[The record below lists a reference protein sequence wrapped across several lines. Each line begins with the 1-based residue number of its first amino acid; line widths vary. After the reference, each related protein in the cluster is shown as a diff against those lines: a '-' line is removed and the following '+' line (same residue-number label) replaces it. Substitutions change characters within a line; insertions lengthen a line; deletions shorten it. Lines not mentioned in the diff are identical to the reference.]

1 MKNNTES
8 SQLQDF
14 LTELLNSLKIDA
26 EISSSFQEHNFIEY
40 ASELLSDAGIYDN
53 IESNHFKDV
62 NRGIRIDGFNW
73 NPLERILS
81 GIIVN
86 FSGDPTLGSIS
97 KTDIEKLGKRTS
109 KFIKNINNKDFQD
122 SLAATSPAR
131 DLIDSMSNYLN
142 DVNKY
147 RVIIITDLVMSTRVK
162 LNKLKIDDIN
172 GKEAFF
178 EIWDLERIYN
188 LATAG
193 SESEPFSVDF
203 KSLCGGLK
211 TLPANVNAEG
221 MSSYMCVMPATTL
234 RELYDSFGQRLLESN
249 VRTFLQFRGKVNR
262 GMKETLLT
270 NPENFFAYNNGL
282 TVTASGIKTEEN
294 LGQMTITELD
304 NMQIVNGG
312 QTTSAIYFT
321 PLEKSSQKGINFKDI
336 DLSKVFVQM
345 KLTVIEDP
353 NQSDIIKS
361 NVAQFANTQNTIQA
375 ADLVSNHPL
384 HRKIEEHSR
393 NHSVPPGDNQIATKW
408 FYERARGQYETK
420 IRALT
425 SSSKKKKFEVENP
438 KSQRFS
444 KTDMAKYINTWR
456 MKPFEVKR
464 GAQKNLELL
473 GGGLKKEWDKN
484 PSNFEIAF
492 YRDLIAKAIL
502 FKSADHAIQYKS
514 GWYKLEPGFKAETTT
529 YTVSLLRFLIQ
540 KQGNDI
546 NLKRIYDNQKIS
558 ESLSK
563 EIINLAKVVRDNILD
578 LDFRDGAA
586 NPSEFC
592 KTNKAWNKFK
602 LIDYDLSI
610 IEPNDYISKEEIE
623 DTLNKNKID
632 NEISNDLS
640 YMEKVRKIDQDQWIE
655 IYDLLSKHIPESTSG
670 MRALKKFTFTA
681 SGIAK
686 TIHLKD
692 YEIVAKMLEK
702 AQEEGYILDEKNKSL

>member
-1 MKNNTES
+1 MTGNKES
-8 SQLQDF
+8 EQLQDF
-14 LTELLNSLKIDA
+14 LTELLNSLQIGA
-26 EISSSFQEHNFIEY
+26 EIGSPFQEHNFIDY
-40 ASELLSDAGIYDN
+40 AAELLSGAGIYDN
-53 IESNHFKDV
+53 IEPKDFKDI
-62 NRGIRIDGFNW
+62 NRGIKIDGFNW

-86 FSGDPTLGSIS
+86 FSGEPTPGSIS
-97 KTDIEKLGKRTS
+97 KTEIEKLGKRTA
-109 KFIKNINNKDFQD
+109 KFIENISSEAFKDT
-122 SLAATSPAR
+122 LAPTSYGR
-131 DLIDSMSNYLN
+131 DLIDSMSIYLE

-147 RVIIITDLVMSTRVK
+147 RVIILTDLVMSDRVK
-162 LNKLKIDDIN
+162 LNKLQIDNIN

-178 EIWDLERIYN
+178 EIWDLERIRN

-211 TLPANVNAEG
+211 ALPANVSAQG
-221 MSSYMCVMPATTL
+221 MSSYMCVMPAITL
-234 RELYDSFGQRLLESN
+234 RELYDNFGQRLLESN

-262 GMKETLLT
+262 GMKETLLK

-282 TVTASGIKTEEN
+282 TVTASGIKTEKVSGE
-294 LGQMTITELD
+294 TIITQLD

-321 PLEKSSQKGINFKDI
+321 PLEKSTQKDINFKDI

-353 NQSDIIKS
+353 EQSEIIKS
-361 NVAQFANTQNTIQA
+361 NVAEFANTQNTIQA

-393 NHSVPPGDNQIATKW
+393 NHSVPPGENQIATKW
-408 FYERARGQYETK
+408 FYERARGQYETRL
-420 IRALT
+420 RALT
-425 SSSKKKKFEVENP
+425 SLSKKKKFEVENP

-456 MKPFEVKR
+456 MSPFEVKR

-473 GGGLKKEWDKN
+473 GGVLKKEWDKN
-484 PSNFEIAF
+484 PNSFEIAF
-492 YRDLIAKAIL
+492 YKELIAKAIL
-502 FKSADHAIQYKS
+502 FKSADYAIQYKS
-514 GWYKLEPGFKAETTT
+514 SWYKLEPGFKAETTT
-529 YTVSLLRFLIQ
+529 YTVSLLRFFLQ
-540 KQGNDI
+540 KNGHDI
-546 NLKRIYDNQKIS
+546 NLKRIYDSQKIS
-558 ESLSK
+558 ESLTN

-578 LDFRDGAA
+578 LNFRDGAA

-592 KTNKAWNKFK
+592 KSKRGWEKFK
-602 LIDYDLSI
+602 LLNYNLSI
-610 IEPNDYISKEEIE
+610 IEPNDYLNSQEIE
-623 DTLNKNKID
+623 DILNQNKTD

-640 YMEKVRKIDQDQWIE
+640 FLEKVGRIDQSQWRE
-655 IYDLLSKHIPESTSG
+655 IYDLLLKHIPETTAG
-670 MRALKKFTFTA
+670 MRALRKFTFNA
-681 SGIAK
+681 SGITN

-692 YEIVAKMLEK
+692 YEMAIRMLDR
-702 AQEEGYILDEKNKSL
+702 AQEEGYILTEKEE

>member
-1 MKNNTES
+1 MTENKES
-8 SQLQDF
+8 EQLQDF

-26 EISSSFQEHNFIEY
+26 EVASPFQEHNFIEY
-40 ASELLSDAGIYDN
+40 AAELLSGAGIYDN
-53 IESNHFKDV
+53 IEQNNFKDI
-62 NRGIRIDGFNW
+62 NRGIKIDGFNW

-86 FSGDPTLGSIS
+86 FSGEPTPGSIS
-97 KTDIEKLGKRTS
+97 KTEIEKLGRRAS
-109 KFIKNINNKDFQD
+109 KFIENITNETFQD
-122 SLAATSPAR
+122 SLAATSSGR
-131 DLIDSMSNYLN
+131 ELIDSMSIHLE

-147 RVIIITDLVMSTRVK
+147 RVIILTDLVMSSRVK
-162 LNKLKIDDIN
+162 LNKLKIDNIN

-178 EIWDLERIYN
+178 EIWDLERIRN

-211 TLPANVNAEG
+211 ALPANVTAQG

-234 RELYDSFGQRLLESN
+234 RELYDNFGQRLLESN

-262 GMKETLLT
+262 GMKETLLK

-282 TVTASGIKTEEN
+282 TVTASGIKTEESF
-294 LGQMTITELD
+294 GQTIITELD

-321 PLEKSSQKGINFKDI
+321 PLEKSTQKEVNFKDI

-353 NQSDIIKS
+353 EQSEIIKS

-420 IRALT
+420 LRALT
-425 SSSKKKKFEVENP
+425 TSSKKKKFEVENP

-456 MKPFEVKR
+456 MSPFEVKR

-484 PSNFEIAF
+484 PDNFEIAF
-492 YRDLIAKAIL
+492 YRELIAKAIL

-514 GWYKLEPGFKAETTT
+514 SWYKLEPGFKAETTT
-529 YTVSLLRFLIQ
+529 YTVSLLRFLLQ
-540 KQGNDI
+540 KEGHDV

-558 ESLSK
+558 ESLTN
-563 EIINLAKVVRDNILD
+563 EIISLAKVVRDNILD

-592 KTNKAWNKFK
+592 KSKKGWEKFK
-602 LIDYDLSI
+602 LLNYDLSI
-610 IEPNDYISKEEIE
+610 IESNDYLTSEEIQ
-623 DTLNKNKID
+623 DTLHQNKTD

-640 YMEKVRKIDQDQWIE
+640 FLEKAREIDQEQWKE
-655 IYDLLSKHIPESTSG
+655 IYDLLSKHIPDSSPS
-670 MRALKKFTFTA
+670 MRTLRKFTFD
-681 SGIAK
+681 SGGITK

-692 YEIVAKMLEK
+692 YEIAIQMLDK
-702 AQEEGYILDEKNKSL
+702 AHEEGYILTEKKK

>member
-1 MKNNTES
+1 MTKSKES
-8 SQLQDF
+8 EQLQEF
-14 LTELLNSLKIDA
+14 LSELLNSLQIDA
-26 EISSSFQEHNFIEY
+26 EVASPYQEHNFFDY
-40 ASELLSDAGIYDN
+40 ATELLSEAGIYDN
-53 IESNHFKDV
+53 IEQKDFRDI
-62 NRGIRIDGFNW
+62 NRGMKIDGFNW

-86 FSGDPTLGSIS
+86 FSGDSSLGAIS
-97 KTDIEKLGKRTS
+97 KAEIEKLGKQTA
-109 KFIKNINNKDFQD
+109 KFIGKIEDKNFEEG
-122 SLAATSPAR
+122 LAATSHAR
-131 DLIDSMSNYLN
+131 DLIDSMSIHLD

-147 RVIIITDLVMSTRVK
+147 RVIILTDLVMSDRVK
-162 LNKLKIDDIN
+162 TNKLKIDNIN

-178 EIWDLERIYN
+178 EIWDLERIRN

-211 TLPANVNAEG
+211 ALPANVTAKG

-234 RELYDSFGQRLLESN
+234 RELYDNFGQRLLESN

-262 GMKETLLT
+262 GMKETLLK

-282 TVTASGIKTEEN
+282 TVTASGIKTEQKS
-294 LGQMTITELD
+294 GQMIITELD

-321 PLEKSSQKGINFKDI
+321 PLEKSSQKEINFKDI

-353 NQSDIIKS
+353 EESEIIKS

-393 NHSVPPGDNQIATKW
+393 NHSVPPGENQIATKW

-425 SSSKKKKFEVENP
+425 TPSKKKKFEVENP

-456 MKPFEVKR
+456 MRPFEVKR

-484 PSNFEIAF
+484 PDNFGIAF
-492 YRDLIAKAIL
+492 YKELIAKAIL
-502 FKSADHAIQYKS
+502 FKSADYAIQYKS

-529 YTVSLLRFLIQ
+529 YTVSLLRFLLQ
-540 KQGNDI
+540 KDGHDI

-558 ESLSK
+558 ESLTS

-592 KTNKAWNKFK
+592 KSKKGWEKFK
-602 LIDYDLSI
+602 HLDYKLIT
-610 IEPNDYISKEEIE
+610 IEPGDYLTQNEIRE
-623 DTLNKNKID
+623 TVEKNKTE

-640 YMEKVRKIDQDQWIE
+640 FFEQTKQLNMTQWKE
-655 IYDLLSKHIPESTSG
+655 VYDLLLNHIPESNRE
-670 MRALKKFTFTA
+670 MRALRKFTYKA
-681 SGIAK
+681 GGI
-686 TIHLKD
+686 TNSIQLTD
-692 YEIVAKMLEK
+692 YEVALKMLDK
-702 AQEEGYILDEKNKSL
+702 AKDFGYIIADKEI

>member
-1 MKNNTES
+1 MPKKAEQNH
-8 SQLQDF
+8 LQDF
-14 LTELLNSLKIDA
+14 LTELLNSLQIDA
-26 EISSSFQEHNFIEY
+26 EVASPFQESNFFDY

-53 IESNHFKDV
+53 IEQNDFRDI
-62 NRGIRIDGFNW
+62 NRGMKIDGFNW
-73 NPLERILS
+73 NPLERTLS

-86 FSGDPTLGSIS
+86 FSGESLLGSIS
-97 KTDIEKLGKRTS
+97 KSDIEKLGRKTA
-109 KFIKNINNKDFQD
+109 KFISNIQNESFKD
-122 SLAATSPAR
+122 SLAATSKGR
-131 DLIDSMSNYLN
+131 ELIESMSIYLEE
-142 DVNKY
+142 VNKY
-147 RVIIITDLVMSTRVK
+147 RVIILTDLVMSNRVK
-162 LNKLKIDDIN
+162 LKKLKIANIN

-178 EIWDLERIYN
+178 EIWDLDRIHT

-211 TLPANVNAEG
+211 ALPANVTAKG

-234 RELYDSFGQRLLESN
+234 RELYDNFGQRLLESN

-262 GMKETLLT
+262 GMKETLLK

-282 TVTASGIKTEEN
+282 TVTASGIKTEQKS
-294 LGQMTITELD
+294 GQTIITELD

-321 PLEKSSQKGINFKDI
+321 PLEKSTQKEIDFKNI

-353 NQSDIIKS
+353 EQSEIIKS

-420 IRALT
+420 LRALST
-425 SSSKKKKFEVENP
+425 PSKKKKFEVENP
-438 KSQRFS
+438 KSQKFS

-456 MKPFEVKR
+456 MSPFEVKR

-473 GGGLKKEWDKN
+473 GGTLKKQWDKD
-484 PSNFEIAF
+484 PDNFGIAF
-492 YRDLIAKAIL
+492 YKDLIAKAIL

-529 YTVSLLRFLIQ
+529 YTVSLLRFLLQ
-540 KQGNDI
+540 KDGKDI
-546 NLKRIYDNQKIS
+546 NLNRIYLNQKIS
-558 ESLSK
+558 ESLTN
-563 EIINLAKVVRDNILD
+563 EIISLAKVVRNKILD
-578 LDFRDGAA
+578 LEFRDGAA

-592 KTNKAWNKFK
+592 KSKKGWDKFK
-602 LIDYDLSI
+602 ELDYSLKI
-610 IEPNDYISKEEIE
+610 IESSDYLTQEQIREV
-623 DTLNKNKID
+623 NQKNKTE
-632 NEISNDLS
+632 NQISNDLS
-640 YMEKVRKIDQDQWIE
+640 FFEQTKQLSMEQWKE
-655 IYDLLSKHIPESTSG
+655 VYNLLLNHIPKSNRD
-670 MRALKKFTFTA
+670 MRSLRKFTFK
-681 SGIAK
+681 SGGI
-686 TIHLKD
+686 TSSIQLED
-692 YEIVAKMLEK
+692 YETAMKMLDK
-702 AQEEGYILDEKNKSL
+702 AKEEGYIVTKN